1 MNAGELK
8 VNFGGLDGAAADI
21 SASANQIEGRIDQL
35 ESELAPLR
43 SDWTGAASASYQQA
57 KTKWDAGMADMK
69 ALLADIGT
77 AVTSSNTDYQ
87 STENKNTSRW
97 G

>member
-8 VNFGGLDGAAADI
+8 VSFGSLEAAAADI
-21 SASANQIEGRIDQL
+21 RTSANQIEGRIDGL

-43 SDWTGAASASYQQA
+43 SDWTGAASASYQQS
-57 KTKWDAGMADMK
+57 KTKWDSAMADMK
-69 ALLADIGT
+69 LLLTEIGT
-77 AVTSSNTDYQ
+77 AVQSSNTEYQ
-87 STENKNTSRW
+87 ATENANTSRW